1 MQSLLWRYVA
11 GEQRILNLDM
21 ANVPDYCV
29 DEVSTHAMAL
39 ILACVRKIPYLSTT
53 VKNGNWDFMVGNPNS
68 KL

>member
-1 MQSLLWRYVA
+1 
-11 GEQRILNLDM
+11 M

-39 ILACVRKIPYLSTT
+39 ILACGRKVPYLSTT
-53 VKNGNWDFMVGNPNS
+53 VKNGNWDFTVGKRNL